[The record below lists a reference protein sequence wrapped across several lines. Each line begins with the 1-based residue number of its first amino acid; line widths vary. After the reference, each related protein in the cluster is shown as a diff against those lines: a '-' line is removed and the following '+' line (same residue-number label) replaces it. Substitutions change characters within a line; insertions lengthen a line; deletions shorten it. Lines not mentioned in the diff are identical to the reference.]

1 MAAKKSIGFN
11 VSDVIGEEMKCSLE
25 SFMVSVKKNKV
36 SVGTSDFDGLSNDDK
51 KAAYLSPHWD
61 TFVMSQLDESEL
73 TDGYPRVAG
82 LRRVAELLLGD
93 IINSSPIDVHPVAP
107 RDETQRSTV
116 GYSITFLWFD
126 GSERTYA
133 DVADCHSENQDPEFL
148 IYSVATASTRA
159 EGRALRKALKLKKC
173 AFEEIGPT
181 KDAVKSKPKKVSD
194 RPDPISSSQIR
205 FLDKRCK
212 DLDVDVLKF
221 INQGQET
228 FDAIEDMTKV
238 QAKELIDFLAQ
249 VTADKEKL
257 DKSVKGYNP
266 SWRD

>member
-1 MAAKKSIGFN
+1 MPVKKSMGFN
-11 VSDVIGEEMKCSLE
+11 MSGVISDEMESSLE
-25 SFMVSVKKNKV
+25 TFMVSIKKKKV
-36 SVGTSDFDGLSNDDK
+36 TVRTSDFDKLTDVEK
-51 KAAYLSPHWD
+51 KATYLSPDWD
-61 TFVMSQLDESEL
+61 NFVMSQFADDEL
-73 TDGYPRVAG
+73 VDGHPKVHG

-93 IINSSPIDVHPVAP
+93 IVSSSPIDVHPVAP
-107 RDETQRSTV
+107 RDETHRSTV
-116 GYSITFLWFD
+116 GYSITFNWFD
-126 GSERTYA
+126 NSERTYA
-133 DVADCHSENQDPEFL
+133 DVADVHSGNQDPDFL
-148 IYSVATASTRA
+148 IYSVATAATRA

-181 KDAVKSKPKKVSD
+181 KDEVKSKPQKVSD
-194 RPDPISSSQIR
+194 KPDPISSSQIR

-221 INQGQET
+221 INKGQEQ
-228 FDAIEDMTKV
+228 FDVIEDMTKV

-249 VTADKEKL
+249 VTAEKETL